1 MKIIARALT
10 LSLLALLFCTA
21 CSTSHNQLT
30 LAQQDF
36 ADKNYARAYDKL
48 LILASHGDA
57 TAQYAVGYMSY
68 YGMGTAKDENMA
80 RIWIRRSADQGN
92 PDAIAA
98 LKQLLHDK
106 GYIPKIAEKM
116 GPAASR
122 KPYALARPAAIPSAD
137 WGKRN
142 LKVKGQ

>member
-1 MKIIARALT
+1 MKMIARALM
-10 LSLLALLFCTA
+10 LSLIALLFCTA
-21 CSTSHNQLT
+21 CSTRHSQLT
-30 LAQQDF
+30 LAERDY
-36 ADKNYARAYDKL
+36 ANKNYARAYDKL

-80 RIWIRRSADQGN
+80 RIWIRRSADHGN

-106 GYIPKIAEKM
+106 GYISKTATKSTTPNTISPQLNAE
-116 GPAASR
+116 S
-122 KPYALARPAAIPSAD
+122 ARHP
-137 WGKRN
+137 
-142 LKVKGQ
+142 